1 MLNQTQAMMPFKIRA
16 MPYRKTKGNSLWLS
30 WLSTGRTQKL
40 NRLYFLLLCLVLSG
54 VGLSSCSTSS
64 PLGVGGFK
72 FGAAGNV
79 TKISDI
85 AQNQNAGATVYL
97 QGQIAILAP
106 FLGSGAYKLQDSTGA
121 IWVITN
127 QTLPTVG
134 DEVLIKGQLQFQSI
148 AISGQELG
156 EIYIQEQQML
166 QRRVGQPGQ
175 TVSPSP

>member
-1 MLNQTQAMMPFKIRA
+1 MLNQTQAMMPFKTRA
-16 MPYRKTKGNSLWLS
+16 MPYRKTTGNALWLP
-30 WLSTGRTQKL
+30 LLLTGRTQKL
-40 NRLYFLLLCLVLSG
+40 KMLYFLLVCLVLFG
-54 VGLSSCSTSS
+54 GGLCSCSTSS
-64 PLGVGGFK
+64 PLGLGRLRL
-72 FGAAGNV
+72 GAAGNV

-97 QGQIAILAP
+97 EGQVAILAP

-127 QTLPTVG
+127 QTLPSAG

-156 EIYIQEQQML
+156 EVYVQQQQML
-166 QRRVGQPGQ
+166 QRRAGQPGQ